1 MKLAVCISGAM
12 GKSKRLRDNLKTN
25 QDIIRNATYP
35 YFEVD
40 YFLATWENT
49 ISTALE
55 PNFIY
60 ETPEMHYHPVMD
72 TEPFPTYKHKHY
84 KSKVVGDDPVHHSL
98 KKKTLHRTKQILI
111 HNYLIEEI
119 ENDGYDMVIRL
130 RYDSILNDK
139 IDWKELIMKSY
150 WSKKAMG
157 FAIRYKRWTDA
168 HRLYDIPHIYNSKEK
183 PKPNDGAEHSQDWNY
198 SINDHMIIHPMS
210 LWSTKR
216 VHELH
221 ENKKLQVAEWGWY
234 QVLSQPYGDNHH
246 SYYGGVTLERHY
258 KYTI

>member
-1 MKLAVCISGAM
+1 M
-12 GKSKRLRDNLKTN
+12 
-25 QDIIRNATYP
+25 
-35 YFEVD
+35 
-40 YFLATWENT
+40 
-49 ISTALE
+49 
-55 PNFIY
+55 
-60 ETPEMHYHPVMD
+60 YHWN
-72 TEPFPTYKHKHY
+72 E
-84 KSKVVGDDPVHHSL
+84 
-98 KKKTLHRTKQILI
+98 
-111 HNYLIEEI
+111 
-119 ENDGYDMVIRL
+119 
-130 RYDSILNDK
+130 
-139 IDWKELIMKSY
+139 
-150 WSKKAMG
+150 
-157 FAIRYKRWTDA
+157 
-168 HRLYDIPHIYNSKEK
+168 IYNSKEK